1 MERECV
7 SDGTFIYFVPCHRDT
22 GKVEAMT
29 TRKRQT
35 AIALT
40 LLMAS
45 LVALSP
51 AISLEK
57 PLQAPGTIY
66 ITANGQAFT
75 KGSAKCTGTGSSVT
89 LTLTGP
95 MQTEGKNEI
104 KLKNLSGSLTI
115 GSTNYAI
122 SDGKGEVNKKGKL
135 EINGKTSNGD
145 RKLELILHGT
155 MNDDKIA
162 FDCSQS
168 KLSSLFFLSLTGQ
181 ATFAADTTSSGTTQS
196 QGQTATV
203 TVIEN
208 RTITETTTEN
218 HTITETATE
227 TITETMTQTGTNST
241 VTVTETLTTTVAN
254 STLTITTTVT
264 NSTQTATQ
272 T

>member
-1 MERECV
+1 
-7 SDGTFIYFVPCHRDT
+7 
-22 GKVEAMT
+22 MT
-29 TRKRQT
+29 TTKRQT

-45 LVALSP
+45 LIALSP
-51 AISLEK
+51 AISFEK

-75 KGSAKCTGTGSSVT
+75 KGSAKCTGTGSNAT

-95 MQTEGKNEI
+95 MQTERNNEI

-135 EINGKTSNGD
+135 EINGKTLSGG
-145 RKLELILHGT
+145 RKLELVLHGT
-155 MNDDKIA
+155 MNNGKIA

-181 ATFAADTTSSGTTQS
+181 ATLATDTTSSGTTQS
-196 QGQTATV
+196 QGQTVTV

-208 RTITETTTEN
+208 RTITQTTTQN
-218 HTITETATE
+218 HTITETVTETATE
-227 TITETMTQTGTNST
+227 TVTQIGTNST
-241 VTVTETLTTTVAN
+241 VTVTETVTTTVAN
-254 STLTITTTVT
+254 STLTFTTTVT
-264 NSTQTATQ
+264 NATQ
-272 T
+272 VAAQI